1 MSELNNL
8 SQAIELTKPVLPL
21 TRGELVAVHR
31 NYAVIDGEIYSNTRL
46 RARGALTTPSFED
59 FKTFV
64 EEEETEK
71 ALVFVNHKEM
81 SATAVLNYSAEN
93 AEQGHCDYTSTLN
106 LEPTV
111 VWTKLLGLKDKKL
124 SQKSFAIFLEDWASV
139 LSVTGEAK
147 KDEQGNP
154 ELNEHGE
161 EIFEKIS
168 IKDAIQAVRN
178 MQVDSKT
185 NSSSEVENTRQVHS
199 AMASIAASTKK
210 GKLPAYFAI
219 KDSAY
224 VGLDEREIKLRLVVN
239 GQDGEASFALQIVK
253 EELLLNQ
260 IVEDFKIKVIELLPQ
275 NPVRIGVFHPSKH

>member
-8 SQAIELTKPVLPL
+8 AQAIELTKPVFPL
-21 TRGELVAVHR
+21 TRGELIAVHK
-31 NYAVIDGEIYSNTRL
+31 NYAVIDAEIYSEVRL
-46 RARGALTTPSFED
+46 RPRGALTTPSFED

-64 EEEETEK
+64 EEEQKEK
-71 ALVFVNHKEM
+71 ALVFVNHKVM
-81 SATAVLNYSAEN
+81 SATAVLNYSATD

-111 VWTKLLGLKDKKL
+111 VWTKLIGLKDKKL

-147 KDEQGNP
+147 KDEFGNLVLD
-154 ELNEHGE
+154 ENGE
-161 EIFEKIS
+161 EICEKIT
-168 IKDAIQAVRN
+168 IKEAIQAVRN
-178 MQVDSKT
+178 MQVDATT
-185 NSSSEVENTRQVHS
+185 NSSAEVENTRQVHS
-199 AMASIAASTKK
+199 AMATIAASTKK

-260 IVEDFKIKVIELLPQ
+260 LVEDFKAKVIDLLPE
-275 NPVRIGVFHPSKH
+275 NPVRIGVFSTSKN